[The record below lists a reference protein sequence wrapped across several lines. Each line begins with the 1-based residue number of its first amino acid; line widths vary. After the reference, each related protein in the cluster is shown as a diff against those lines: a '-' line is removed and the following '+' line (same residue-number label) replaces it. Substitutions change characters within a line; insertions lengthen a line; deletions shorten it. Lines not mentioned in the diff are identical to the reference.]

1 VSTFL
6 DASHLPGLA
15 GDAGLVTVAQ
25 RDGVHARAMPMTTE
39 VADTVCRHLLHART
53 ALEQVPVARVIDAID
68 SAARRLC
75 DPAEPARDDVLRGL
89 QAFTGYAPAMAGLVL
104 DRMCQDWMRAPL
116 HRLVTA
122 EFGDAAPIESFCDRP
137 GSPGVQVRAVAPPL
151 GLHVFA
157 GNVPG
162 VSVTSII
169 RALLVRSAVF
179 GKSAAGEPVLAPAFA
194 RLLFEADPAV
204 GRCVAVTYW
213 PGGST
218 DIEAAVLRHA
228 GLVVHYGG
236 GDAIASLRSR
246 AAAGTLFVEHGPRI
260 SFAVVDSAGF
270 TRLQGAGGRAAQ
282 DAAAQDAA
290 AQDAAAQEAAA
301 DLARA
306 VALFDQQG
314 CVSPQTAYV
323 IGDPASAHAFAE
335 RVATCLHDI
344 AAVLPRGRL
353 EPGEAAAIRDL
364 RTRAEFRAIGGSD
377 VKLWTGSDLAWT
389 VIAEPDPAFG
399 GSCLNRT
406 LIVRSA
412 PSLDALI
419 DLVRP
424 FSPLLQTVGLA
435 GFADE
440 ELAAV
445 ASRLGTLG
453 VTRFAPI
460 RDMPWPPATW
470 HHDGRGPLRE
480 LVRWIDLE
488 R

>member
-6 DASHLPGLA
+6 DASHLPGPD

-25 RDGVHARAMPMTTE
+25 RDDVHARATRMTAD
-39 VADTVCRHLLHART
+39 VAEAVCRHLLHARA
-53 ALEQVPVARVIDAID
+53 ALEHVPVARVIDAID

-75 DPAEPARDDVLRGL
+75 DPAGPVRNDVLRGL
-89 QAFTGYAPAMAGLVL
+89 HAFTGYAPAMAGLVL
-104 DRMCQDWMRAPL
+104 DRMCQDWTRAAL

-122 EFGDAAPIESFCDRP
+122 EFGGAAPIEGFCDRP

-194 RLLFEADPAV
+194 RLLAEADPAV

-218 DIEAAVLRHA
+218 DIEAAILRHA
-228 GLVVHYGG
+228 GLVVHYGSD
-236 GDAIASLRSR
+236 DAIASLRSR
-246 AAAGTLFVEHGPRI
+246 AAADTLFVEHGPRI

-270 TRLQGAGGRAAQ
+270 TRSQGAGGRAAQ

-290 AQDAAAQEAAA
+290 AQDAAA

-314 CVSPQTAYV
+314 CVSPQAAYV
-323 IGDPASAHAFAE
+323 IGDPASAHAFAA

-364 RTRAEFRAIGGSD
+364 RTRAEFRAIGGAD
-377 VKLWTGSDLAWT
+377 VKLWAGNDLAWT

-406 LIVRSA
+406 LVVRSV
-412 PSLDALI
+412 PSLDALVE
-419 DLVRP
+419 LVRP
-424 FSPLLQTVGLA
+424 FRPFLQTVGLA
-435 GFADE
+435 GFPDE
-440 ELAAV
+440 ELASV

-453 VTRFAPI
+453 VTRLAPI